1 MPATTTTAG
10 ILATN
15 SRSDDV
21 RARGDHRPSWVRKK
35 ICMKDAQRWGRET
48 RLANHTCADVTPS
61 LLFQG
66 VLLTVHPDF
75 QINTKMKGDLHPTKA
90 IFQEIF
96 NVRKLFVGLFLHF
109 GNEKR
114 E

>member
-1 MPATTTTAG
+1 M
-10 ILATN
+10 
-15 SRSDDV
+15 

-66 VLLTVHPDF
+66 VLLTVPPIFSTKEMHVKHIDARRNALNREVVNCKKDAGCRRDRKK
-75 QINTKMKGDLHPTKA
+75 ILLRIAVNT
-90 IFQEIF
+90 
-96 NVRKLFVGLFLHF
+96 
-109 GNEKR
+109 
-114 E
+114 

>member
-15 SRSDDV
+15 SRSDYV
-21 RARGDHRPSWVRKK
+21 RARGDGHPVTIGLLGLGDLYEGCTK
-35 ICMKDAQRWGRET
+35 WGRET

-66 VLLTVHPDF
+66 VL
-75 QINTKMKGDLHPTKA
+75 
-90 IFQEIF
+90 
-96 NVRKLFVGLFLHF
+96 
-109 GNEKR
+109 
-114 E
+114 